1 MSGQQGRSD
10 GSLPENE
17 ETTEGHRLARMRER
31 VERVFAFLEDLIET
45 LPVPPSH
52 QELLRVHLDV
62 GRGHAEAYPE
72 LPAIQLPLLVHAA
85 ITGDE
90 EPALPVAGA
99 CTLLYLGADLF
110 DNLIDDELPPSWHAR
125 GSAEASL
132 AATTLLAALPQLAL
146 ARLGERGTPPAR
158 LWGLAH
164 PFAETLLT
172 MSAGEHEDLLFTDR
186 DDVGA
191 QACRSMVE
199 RKSGSEFAL
208 FARAGALLATEDS
221 AVVEGYTAFGLCFG
235 TARQICTD
243 AWDIWKVQSPDL
255 LNGRRTLPIVHAL
268 YTLRGGSRERL
279 QDLLRA
285 VRGGDQSHK
294 EVRKMLL
301 AAGSVHYTA
310 LIVGVYRRR
319 ALGYLAASSPQ
330 EPAGQDLRT
339 LLHGALLLGTGEDA
353 HH

>member
-1 MSGQQGRSD
+1 
-10 GSLPENE
+10 LLEPE
-17 ETTEGHRLARMRER
+17 ETVEGRRLTRMHER

-62 GRGHAEAYPE
+62 GREHAEAYPE
-72 LPAIQLPLLVHAA
+72 LPAVQLPLLVHAA

-90 EPALPVAGA
+90 GPALPVAGA

-125 GSAEASL
+125 GPAEASL

-146 ARLGERGTPPAR
+146 ARLAEPGTPPVR
-158 LWGLAH
+158 LWGLTH
-164 PFAETLLT
+164 LFAETLLT

-191 QACRSMVE
+191 QVCRAMVE

-208 FARAGALLATEDS
+208 FARAGALLATEDP
-221 AVVEGYTAFGLCFG
+221 AVVEEYTAFGLCFG

-243 AWDIWKVQSPDL
+243 AWDIWKGENSPDL

-279 QDLLRA
+279 QDLLGA
-285 VRGGDQSHK
+285 VREGDQSHK

-310 LIVGVYRRR
+310 LIVGIYRRR
-319 ALGYLAASSPQ
+319 ALNYLAAATPQ